1 MRPMP
6 PGCLRRK
13 HISGGISSLEGQQMK
28 HMQRNVAIILL
39 VVAVLIFIL
48 GAARIGLLISRAT
61 IGLWEALIVAAIALV
76 LLITSRIQR

>member
-1 MRPMP
+1 
-6 PGCLRRK
+6 
-13 HISGGISSLEGQQMK
+13 MK

-39 VVAVLIFIL
+39 VVAVVIFIL

-61 IGLWEALIVAAIALV
+61 IGLWEAVIVAAIALV